1 MNTVLVVQSS
11 GAQTAGPGITA
22 LVGGKTAPD
31 VGYLQELDAVTR
43 VGAHLLVAIH
53 LTRHHSP
60 VQVMFGAPVAVGTG
74 AQLREI
80 DLLSSGV

>member
-1 MNTVLVVQSS
+1 MSNEYSLGGSVKWSTDSS
-11 GAQTAGPGITA
+11 PGITA

-60 VQVMFGAPVAVGTG
+60 IQVMFGAPVAVGAG
-74 AQLREI
+74 AQL
-80 DLLSSGV
+80 